1 MGVPGTIGLG
11 AWFRML
17 VDINALHPADSP
29 RLGGCSEEFV
39 RTLASSGA
47 HLPPIV
53 VHRATMKVVDGAH
66 RVKAAALRG
75 CRWVEAEYVDGP
87 AEDVFGLSV
96 SLNIPTLPT
105 ADREAAARR
114 LLRSHP
120 QWSDRAIAAATGLAA
135 KSVGVLR
142 RAVGGQAAVRV
153 GRDGKVRPVN
163 SAAGRRLAGQVI
175 TDRPDA
181 SLRDVARIAGV
192 SPGTVRDV
200 RRRLSAGLDPVPE
213 RMRAAERAEVSSP
226 RTEVRAPDTT
236 LPILRRDPSLRFT
249 EHGRMVLRWLEARA
263 VSPGEWN
270 AVVAGM
276 PSHCRELVADMARG
290 CAEVWVEMAEA
301 LEQENQR
308 NTA

>member
-1 MGVPGTIGLG
+1 MG

-17 VDINALHPADSP
+17 IDINALLPAESP
-29 RLGGCSEEFV
+29 RLGGFSEEFV
-39 RTLASSGA
+39 RSLASSGA
-47 HLPPIV
+47 QLRPIV
-53 VHRATMKVVDGAH
+53 VHRPTMRVVDGAH
-66 RVKAAALRG
+66 RLKAAALRG
-75 CRWVEAEYVDGP
+75 CRSVEVEYVDGP

-96 SLNIPTLPT
+96 SMNVATLST

-120 QWSDRAIAAATGLAA
+120 QRSDRAIAASTGLAA

-163 SAAGRRLAGQVI
+163 SAAGRRLAGQMI
-175 TDRPDA
+175 TERPDA
-181 SLRDVARIAGV
+181 SLRDIARAAGV

-213 RMRAAERAEVSSP
+213 RMRAAERAGGDAPVA
-226 RTEVRAPDTT
+226 RTEVRAPGAT

-249 EHGRMVLRWLEARA
+249 EHGRLVLRWLETHA
-263 VSPGEWN
+263 VAPGEW
-270 AVVAGM
+270 ATVVPGV

-290 CAEVWVEMAEA
+290 CAEAWAEMAEA
-301 LEQENQR
+301 LERENQR
-308 NTA
+308 TAV